1 MGNACQRCRFRSCC
15 QNSEVTNEEALEDTK
30 DQNQPT
36 EYQAHRHRT
45 SLEEARLSNSDSV
58 PKLMQSLIKP
68 GEVKVDLEADGK
80 ATIQPRHIRL
90 KVLSSNVLQKHVV
103 VVLTPSG
110 YEHSL
115 RSERDGYVYF
125 GAKKRAKGSG
135 HFKGPVIN
143 DFVIPVRDK
152 DKPPG
157 RHFQIR
163 YDSMANA
170 YFARNLGLGLGLF
183 LKLDR
188 VMRLTEPCLIHI
200 GESYLFLM
208 VVPRPP
214 ALPRLRLTLYG
225 GVSTGQ
231 VLYFEPEDYGV
242 SSLYIGRDQSCG
254 ISIEDTLVSKVQTT
268 IRHREGW
275 EVLDGNGDSGRPS
288 TNGTWLYVQEDTE
301 LRGNMILKVGQTLF
315 QVAN

>member
-1 MGNACQRCRFRSCC
+1 MGNVCQRCRFRSCC

-36 EYQAHRHRT
+36 EHLAHRHRT
-45 SLEEARLSNSDSV
+45 SLEDARLSNSDAV
-58 PKLMQSLIKP
+58 PKLMQSLLRP
-68 GEVKVDLEADGK
+68 EEVQVDLDADGK

-90 KVLSSNVLQKHVV
+90 KVLSSNVLQKHAI

-135 HFKGPVIN
+135 HFKGPVVN

-152 DKPPG
+152 TKQPG

-163 YDSMANA
+163 YDSLANA
-170 YFARNLGLGLGLF
+170 YFVRNLGLGLGLF
-183 LKLDR
+183 LKLDA
-188 VMRLTEPCLIHI
+188 VMRLTEPCLLHI
-200 GESYLFLM
+200 GESYVYIM
-208 VVPRPP
+208 VVHRPP

-231 VLYFEPEDYGV
+231 VQYFNPEDYAAA
-242 SSLYIGRDQSCG
+242 SLYIGRDESCG

-268 IRHREGW
+268 FRFREGW
-275 EVLDGNGDSGRPS
+275 EVVDGKGESGRPS
-288 TNGTWLYVQEDTE
+288 TNGTWLYVREDTE
-301 LRGNMILKVGQTLF
+301 LRPTMVLKVGQTLF